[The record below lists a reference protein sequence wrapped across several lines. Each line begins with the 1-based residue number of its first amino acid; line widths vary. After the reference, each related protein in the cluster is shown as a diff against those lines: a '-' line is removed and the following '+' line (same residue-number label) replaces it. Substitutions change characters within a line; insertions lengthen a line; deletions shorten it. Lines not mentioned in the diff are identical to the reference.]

1 MTYKKEIES
10 PKMSDYKEDF
20 EQINNAFNSSKPST
34 INYDKL
40 NSLTAK
46 ELKELISIFY
56 NY

>member
-46 ELKELISIFY
+46 ELKELINIFD
-56 NY
+56 